1 MEKTELTPELIFE
14 EIATKSETPTTS
26 ICTLHNPCHPN
37 PKCISIQQTM
47 VLNFDRIES
56 NWHQKKKEPNT
67 DSVDALT
74 YTSNKLCMVEL
85 KGWKSF
91 LEHQNISHKE
101 KATGHEK
108 EILNKRIDK
117 QNQKYKLQDKLL
129 ESISLCEEIIG

>member
-37 PKCISIQQTM
+37 PKCTSIQQTM

-85 KGWKSF
+85 KDGKVFWSIKTSHTKKRLPDMKKKS
-91 LEHQNISHKE
+91 
-101 KATGHEK
+101 
-108 EILNKRIDK
+108 
-117 QNQKYKLQDKLL
+117 
-129 ESISLCEEIIG
+129 